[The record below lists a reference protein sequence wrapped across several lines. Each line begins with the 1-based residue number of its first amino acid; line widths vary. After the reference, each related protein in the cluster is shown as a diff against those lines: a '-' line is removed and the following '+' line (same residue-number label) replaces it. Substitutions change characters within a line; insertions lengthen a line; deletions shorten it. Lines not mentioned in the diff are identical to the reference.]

1 MYKTRK
7 KIWKGKEGERGGWEE
22 ETKGC
27 ICASLGSLCQI
38 LGSYADITKVR
49 GTCSQL
55 KLCFVCYCIEGAGAA
70 SYIKCSGSALKS
82 HSLFLLN
89 SSSDNLSFL
98 IVEISN
104 FVQNHYSD
112 ALKNRLIWSLEHS
125 ECRSQT
131 LFMVLYV
138 IPAYNEELPRRR
150 HRDCFCKNRLLSDK
164 QVLLSIA
171 AMLGSLSLNI

>member
-7 KIWKGKEGERGGWEE
+7 KFEKERRERGEDGR
-22 ETKGC
+22 KKQRDV
-27 ICASLGSLCQI
+27 CAPLGSLCQI
-38 LGSYADITKVR
+38 LWSYADITKAR

-55 KLCFVCYCIEGAGAA
+55 KLCCACYCIEGAGAA

-89 SSSDNLSFL
+89 SSSDNLIFL

-138 IPAYNEELPRRR
+138 IPAYNEEFPRLR
-150 HRDCFCKNRLLSDK
+150 HRDCFCKNWLLSDK